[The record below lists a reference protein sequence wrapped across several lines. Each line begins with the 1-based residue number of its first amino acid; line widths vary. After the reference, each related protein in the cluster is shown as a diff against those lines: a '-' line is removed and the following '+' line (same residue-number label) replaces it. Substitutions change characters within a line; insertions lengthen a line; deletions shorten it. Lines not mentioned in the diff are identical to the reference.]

1 MSVIEYTCDT
11 CKRIIDIPQNKYG
24 LEVIQKC
31 IITDGCHGKLIQ
43 SDLKLD
49 HIRGKFPNKSKILD
63 DYIPRKILYNHK
75 QSIKLQEW
83 RIEHKLGISPLINV
97 FIEKPK
103 ELENIENI
111 DLTNSENLVE
121 LVEINPEYITI
132 ISGHELIIGF
142 DRPEKGFVQL
152 ISKSSTKQPTI
163 KPIDNSVN
171 YFKLTN
177 LSLLTIA
184 TLLDDEIIDIE
195 FEYIDP
201 IGNISSVIYNVD
213 DNISINSPWSD
224 YNKIYINNKTYV
236 VRSLIID
243 TNITYGSSFNIK
255 GINGLSLVEN
265 DLILLLSNSNYT
277 TVDKVLNSFGNISSL
292 STENSI
298 NETLYNEG
306 ELFLNITNIVNVF
319 PYIKKV

>member
-1 MSVIEYTCDT
+1 MSVIEYTCDI
-11 CKRIIDIPQNKYG
+11 CNRIINIPQNKHG
-24 LEVIQKC
+24 LEVIHKC
-31 IITDGCHGKLIQ
+31 IITDGCHGKLSQ
-43 SDLKLD
+43 TDFKLD
-49 HIRGKFPNKSKILD
+49 HIRGKFPAKSKTLD

-111 DLTNSENLVE
+111 DLTNPENLVE
-121 LVEINPEYITI
+121 LVEINPKYITI
-132 ISGHELIIGF
+132 ISGNELIIGF

-152 ISKSSTKQPTI
+152 LSKSSTKQQNV
-163 KPIDNSVN
+163 KQIDESIN

-184 TLLDDEIIDIE
+184 TLSEDAILDIE

-201 IGNISSVIYNVD
+201 LGNVSSVIYNVD
-213 DNISINSPWSD
+213 DNVSINSPWSD
-224 YNKIYINNKTYV
+224 YNKIYANNRSYII
-236 VRSLIID
+236 RSLIID
-243 TNITYGSSFNIK
+243 NNITYGSSFVIK
-255 GINGLSLVEN
+255 GINGLSLIEN
-265 DLILLLSNSNYT
+265 DLLLLLSNSNYT
-277 TVDKVLNSFGNISSL
+277 TVDKVLNKYGDISAL
-292 STENSI
+292 SIENSI

-306 ELFLNITNIVNVF
+306 ELFVNVNHIYNIF